1 MNIKNVR
8 DYLRSCTYMND
19 QQRMEETISECRKLT
34 IAGIPDGGRRTGF
47 FEFLS
52 EVFRM
57 NGIQIFSGQI
67 ATLILVCMLNGVVD
81 DFPRMIPVCI
91 PLFVMAALP
100 MLYRAELSRMNEI
113 ELATRN
119 SYAQLLLA
127 RLIVI
132 GASDIVCFTVLL
144 LIESAV
150 LKGSPGI
157 VNLILYVLVPYILC
171 VTIMLR
177 LIRCENRSFYAS
189 VRLSILVSF
198 LWGIIALFKPGLYQA
213 SAVSIWMIS
222 FIAFGIFFV
231 LEIEHL
237 IVNVKEGKTYGF
249 VS

>member
-1 MNIKNVR
+1 MRVGQVKK
-8 DYLRSCTYMND
+8 YLRSYPNIEKLQM
-19 QQRMEETISECRKLT
+19 MEETISECQKLT
-34 IAGIPDGGRRTGF
+34 RAGIPDGCRRTGF

-57 NGIQIFSGQI
+57 NGIQIFGGQI
-67 ATLILVCMLNGVVD
+67 ATLILVCMLSGVVD
-81 DFPRMIPVCI
+81 DFTRMIPVFI
-91 PLFVMAALP
+91 PFFIMTALP
-100 MLYRAELSRMNEI
+100 MLYQAELSRMKEI

-127 RLIVI
+127 RLIII
-132 GASDIVCFTVLL
+132 GASDIICFTILL
-144 LIESAV
+144 VIEIVA

-157 VNLILYVLVPYILC
+157 VNLILYVFVPYILC
-171 VTIMLR
+171 VTVMLR
-177 LIRCENRSFYAS
+177 LMRSGKRNFYAS
-189 VRLSILVSF
+189 VRLSILISF

-237 IVNVKEGKTYGF
+237 IANVKEGKIYGF

>member
-1 MNIKNVR
+1 MRVYKIKK
-8 DYLRSCTYMND
+8 YLRLY
-19 QQRMEETISECRKLT
+19 RGVEETKKIDETVFECRKLT
-34 IAGIPDGGRRTGF
+34 AVGIMDDHRRTDF

-57 NGIQIFSGQI
+57 NGIQILGGQI
-67 ATLILVCMLNGVVD
+67 ATLILVCLLNGVVD
-81 DFPRMIPVCI
+81 DFPRMIPVFI
-91 PLFVMAALP
+91 PFFVMAALP

-113 ELATRN
+113 ELATKN
-119 SYAQLLLA
+119 SYAQLQLA
-127 RLIVI
+127 RLIII

-150 LKGSPGI
+150 LKGSMGI
-157 VNLILYVLVPYILC
+157 VNLILYVLVPYMLC

-177 LIRCENRSFYAS
+177 LMRSGKRDFYAS
-189 VRLSILVSF
+189 IRLTVLVSF

-222 FIAFGIFFV
+222 FITFAIFFA
-231 LEIEHL
+231 LEIKHL
-237 IVNVKEGKTYGF
+237 IINVKEGKTYGF